1 MRKLK
6 TLFIGLLLSLSALA
20 LAQKP
25 ASVSDSDNSN
35 AQLAKYLDVY
45 NSIFKQLSLYYVDT
59 INAKKII
66 SSSIDEAL
74 SSLDPYTT
82 YIPDEESSDFKFMT
96 TGQYGGI
103 GALISQHPRSYSDSL
118 KSDYDVLIS
127 EPYEG
132 LPADKAGLKAGD
144 VIVQIDKTKVK
155 GKTISEVSEMLR
167 GIPGTSLEVIINRG
181 GEKNIKKH
189 IVREKIAIPAVTYY
203 GVVGDSTAYILLSQ
217 FTEKSAEGV
226 RTAINDMKS
235 KHNITSI
242 VLDLRNN
249 PGGLLDQAVEII
261 NLFVPQGKEVLSMR
275 GRAKQLDQVFKTS
288 SAALLPDIPLAVLV
302 NSSSASASEIVSGA
316 LQDLDRAVV
325 IGTRSF
331 GKGLVQ
337 STRELPYNGHLKLT
351 TAKYYIPSGRCIQAI
366 DYAKRADDGSLSKIP
381 DSLRHEFK
389 TANGRV
395 VKDGGG
401 IEPDFEV
408 KNEMS
413 LNIAYQLWA
422 KNLIFDYA
430 TMYCSENKRI
440 AEPEAFSITD
450 KDFEAFKSFVK
461 GTDFKY
467 ELRTSGRLEWLLD
480 IAKEEGYGERAKDE
494 FAALKKKLTPDID
507 ADMDLFKK
515 DIVDMINGEIL
526 KRMYYQKGYVRHTL
540 VSDPVLKKAL
550 SVLNDKELYTKTL
563 SSKK

>member
-6 TLFIGLLLSLSALA
+6 TLFTGLLLSLSALA

-440 AEPEAFSITD
+440 AEPESFSITD

>member
-6 TLFIGLLLSLSALA
+6 TLFTGLFLSLATLA

-563 SSKK
+563 GSKK

>member
-6 TLFIGLLLSLSALA
+6 TLFTGLLLSFATLA

-261 NLFVPQGKEVLSMR
+261 NLFVPQGKEVLSMC

-351 TAKYYIPSGRCIQAI
+351 TAKYYIPSGRRIQAI

-430 TMYCSENKRI
+430 TVYCSENKRI
-440 AEPEAFSITD
+440 AEPESFSITD

-550 SVLNDKELYTKTL
+550 SVLNDKELYIKTL
-563 SSKK
+563 TSKK

>member
-6 TLFIGLLLSLSALA
+6 TLFTGLLLSFATLA

-430 TMYCSENKRI
+430 TVYCSENKRI
-440 AEPEAFSITD
+440 AEPESFSITD

-563 SSKK
+563 MSKK

>member
-6 TLFIGLLLSLSALA
+6 TLFTGLLLSFATLA

-235 KHNITSI
+235 KYNITSI

-430 TMYCSENKRI
+430 TVYCSENKRI
-440 AEPEAFSITD
+440 AEPESFSITD

-563 SSKK
+563 TSKK

>member
-6 TLFIGLLLSLSALA
+6 TLFTGLLLSFATLA

-288 SAALLPDIPLAVLV
+288 SAALLPDIPLVVLV

-389 TANGRV
+389 TANGRA

-430 TMYCSENKRI
+430 TVYCSENKRI
-440 AEPEAFSITD
+440 AEPESFSITD

-550 SVLNDKELYTKTL
+550 SVLNDKELYIKTL
-563 SSKK
+563 TSKK

>member
-6 TLFIGLLLSLSALA
+6 TLFTGLLLSLSALA

-235 KHNITSI
+235 KHKITSI

-507 ADMDLFKK
+507 ADIDLFKK

>member
-6 TLFIGLLLSLSALA
+6 ALFTGLLLSLSALA

-440 AEPEAFSITD
+440 AEPESFSITD

-563 SSKK
+563 TSKK

>member
-6 TLFIGLLLSLSALA
+6 TLFTGLLLSLATLA

-235 KHNITSI
+235 KYNITSI

-430 TMYCSENKRI
+430 TVYCSENKRI
-440 AEPEAFSITD
+440 AEPESFSITD

-550 SVLNDKELYTKTL
+550 FVLNDKELYTKTL
-563 SSKK
+563 TSKK

>member
-6 TLFIGLLLSLSALA
+6 TLFTGLLLSLATLA

-144 VIVQIDKTKVK
+144 VIGQIDKTKVK
-155 GKTISEVSEMLR
+155 GKTIPEVSEMLS

-440 AEPEAFSITD
+440 AEPESFSITD

-480 IAKEEGYGERAKDE
+480 ISKEEGYGERAKDE

>member
-6 TLFIGLLLSLSALA
+6 TLFTGLLLSLSALA

-430 TMYCSENKRI
+430 TMYCNENKRI
-440 AEPEAFSITD
+440 AEPESFSITD

>member
-6 TLFIGLLLSLSALA
+6 TLFTGLLLSLSALA

-59 INAKKII
+59 ISAKKII

-440 AEPEAFSITD
+440 AEPESFSITD

>member
-6 TLFIGLLLSLSALA
+6 TLFTGLLLSFATLA

-430 TMYCSENKRI
+430 TVYCSENKRI
-440 AEPEAFSITD
+440 AEPESFSITD

-563 SSKK
+563 TSKK

>member
-6 TLFIGLLLSLSALA
+6 TLFTGLLLSLSALA

-550 SVLNDKELYTKTL
+550 SVLNDKDLYTKTL

>member
-6 TLFIGLLLSLSALA
+6 TLFTGLLLSLSALA

-275 GRAKQLDQVFKTS
+275 GRAKQLDQVFRTS

-440 AEPEAFSITD
+440 AEPESFSITD

>member
-6 TLFIGLLLSLSALA
+6 TLFTGLLLSFATLA

-235 KHNITSI
+235 KHNITPI

-288 SAALLPDIPLAVLV
+288 SAALLPDIPLVVLV

-430 TMYCSENKRI
+430 TVYCSENKRI
-440 AEPEAFSITD
+440 AEPEPFSITD

-550 SVLNDKELYTKTL
+550 SVLNDKELYIKTL
-563 SSKK
+563 TSKK

>member
-6 TLFIGLLLSLSALA
+6 TLFTGLLLSFATLA

-235 KHNITSI
+235 KYNITSI

-430 TMYCSENKRI
+430 TVYCSENKRI

-526 KRMYYQKGYVRHTL
+526 KRIYYQKGYVRHTL

-563 SSKK
+563 TSKK

>member
-1 MRKLK
+1 
-6 TLFIGLLLSLSALA
+6 LSALA

-35 AQLAKYLDVY
+35 ALLAKYLDVY

>member
-6 TLFIGLLLSLSALA
+6 TLFTGLLLSLSALA

-430 TMYCSENKRI
+430 TVYCSENKRI
-440 AEPEAFSITD
+440 AEPESFSITD

>member
-6 TLFIGLLLSLSALA
+6 TLFTGLLLSFATLA

-235 KHNITSI
+235 KYNITSI

-430 TMYCSENKRI
+430 TVYCSENKRI
-440 AEPEAFSITD
+440 AEPETFSITD

-467 ELRTSGRLEWLLD
+467 ELRTSGRLEWLLN

-526 KRMYYQKGYVRHTL
+526 KRIYYQKGYVRHTL

-563 SSKK
+563 TSKK

>member
-6 TLFIGLLLSLSALA
+6 TLFTGLLLSLATLA

-25 ASVSDSDNSN
+25 ASVSDSGNSN

-440 AEPEAFSITD
+440 AEPESFSITD

-540 VSDPVLKKAL
+540 VCDPVLKKAI

>member
-6 TLFIGLLLSLSALA
+6 TLFTGLLLSLATLA

-96 TGQYGGI
+96 TGQNGGI

>member
-6 TLFIGLLLSLSALA
+6 TLFTGLLLSLSALA

>member
-6 TLFIGLLLSLSALA
+6 TLFTGLLLSFATLA

-430 TMYCSENKRI
+430 TMYCNENKRI
-440 AEPEAFSITD
+440 AEPESFSITD

>member
-6 TLFIGLLLSLSALA
+6 TLFTGLLLSLATLA

-288 SAALLPDIPLAVLV
+288 SAALLQDIPLAVLV

-440 AEPEAFSITD
+440 AEPESFSITD

-540 VSDPVLKKAL
+540 VSDPVLKEAL

>member
-6 TLFIGLLLSLSALA
+6 TLFTGLLLSFATLA

-235 KHNITSI
+235 KHKITSI

-430 TMYCSENKRI
+430 TVYCSENKRI
-440 AEPEAFSITD
+440 AEPESFSITD

-526 KRMYYQKGYVRHTL
+526 KRIYYQKGYVRHTL

>member
-6 TLFIGLLLSLSALA
+6 TLFTGLLLSLSALA

-440 AEPEAFSITD
+440 AEPESFSITD

-550 SVLNDKELYTKTL
+550 SVLNDRELYTKTL

>member
-6 TLFIGLLLSLSALA
+6 TLFTGLLLSFATLA

-235 KHNITSI
+235 KYNITSI

-413 LNIAYQLWA
+413 LNIAYQFWA

-430 TMYCSENKRI
+430 TVYCSENKRI

>member
-6 TLFIGLLLSLSALA
+6 TLFTGLLLSLATLA

-440 AEPEAFSITD
+440 AEPESFSITD

>member
-6 TLFIGLLLSLSALA
+6 TLFTGLFLSLATLA

-275 GRAKQLDQVFKTS
+275 GRAKQLDQVFRTS

>member
-6 TLFIGLLLSLSALA
+6 TLFTGLLLSFATLA

-440 AEPEAFSITD
+440 AEPETFSITD

-526 KRMYYQKGYVRHTL
+526 KRIYYQKGYVRHTL

-563 SSKK
+563 TSKK

>member
-6 TLFIGLLLSLSALA
+6 TLFTGLLLSFATLA

-316 LQDLDRAVV
+316 LQDLDRGVV

-430 TMYCSENKRI
+430 TVYCSENKRI
-440 AEPEAFSITD
+440 AELESFSITD

-526 KRMYYQKGYVRHTL
+526 KRIYYQKGYVRHTL

>member
-6 TLFIGLLLSLSALA
+6 TLFTGLLLSLSALA

-235 KHNITSI
+235 KHKITSI

>member
-6 TLFIGLLLSLSALA
+6 TLFTGLLLSLATLA

-235 KHNITSI
+235 KYNITSI

-430 TMYCSENKRI
+430 TVYCSENKRI
-440 AEPEAFSITD
+440 AEPESFSITD

-563 SSKK
+563 TSKK

>member
-6 TLFIGLLLSLSALA
+6 TLFTGLLLSFATLA

-430 TMYCSENKRI
+430 TVYCSENKRI
-440 AEPEAFSITD
+440 AEPESFSITD

-526 KRMYYQKGYVRHTL
+526 KRLYYQKGYVRHTL

-563 SSKK
+563 TSKK

>member
-6 TLFIGLLLSLSALA
+6 TLFTGLLLSFATLA

-217 FTEKSAEGV
+217 FTEMSAGGG
-226 RTAINDMKS
+226 RPAIMARKS
-235 KHNITSI
+235 KHNINPI
-242 VLDLRNN
+242 GLDWGNN

-430 TMYCSENKRI
+430 TVYCSENKRI
-440 AEPEAFSITD
+440 AEPESFSITD

-526 KRMYYQKGYVRHTL
+526 KRIYYQKGYVRHTL

-563 SSKK
+563 TSKK

>member
-316 LQDLDRAVV
+316 PQDLDRAVV

>member
-6 TLFIGLLLSLSALA
+6 TLFTGLLLSFATLA

-167 GIPGTSLEVIINRG
+167 GIPGTSLEVIISRG

-430 TMYCSENKRI
+430 TVYCSENKRI
-440 AEPEAFSITD
+440 AEPESFSITD

-563 SSKK
+563 TSKK

>member
-6 TLFIGLLLSLSALA
+6 TLFTGLLLSFATLA

-235 KHNITSI
+235 KHKITSI
-242 VLDLRNN
+242 VLDLRKN

-430 TMYCSENKRI
+430 TVYCSENKRI
-440 AEPEAFSITD
+440 AEPESFSITD

-526 KRMYYQKGYVRHTL
+526 KRIYYQKGYVRHTL

-550 SVLNDKELYTKTL
+550 SVLNDKELYTTTL

>member
-6 TLFIGLLLSLSALA
+6 TLFTGLLLSLSALA

-235 KHNITSI
+235 KHKITSI

-440 AEPEAFSITD
+440 AEPESFSITD